1 VFVVKDRMN
10 KKYNNRVD
18 VWFDDTQKAIDFGVK
33 TTYIEVF

>member
-10 KKYNNRVD
+10 EKYKDRVD
-18 VWFDDTQKAIDFGVK
+18 VWFNDTQEAIDFGVK